1 MIGITLAVVAS
12 IIFTLSDLGKKALSQ
27 TLSASGIILS
37 SMSCALLINGA
48 YLIFIESPIVN
59 LQAIWAPLVF
69 CAVSG
74 VAGELC
80 FMYGIKRTDLSLAKP
95 LSAVFPV
102 FVTIAAYILSGEVP
116 SLLGAAGVV
125 TIVIGAYLLGTK
137 PPYRKHAML
146 PIYLLRRNKGC
157 QMMVQKNTSQH
168 ASGILFFTLILTVD
182 WFIFA
187 AIVLRHGF
195 LLPGASLSR
204 SSVWAIIL
212 SGSGWGVAGALSYT
226 AFSYALSAYVAAALQ
241 IGVLLAIVLGG
252 VVFKEQDIK
261 HRLFAGCIMLAGICM
276 VALGT
281 T

>member
-1 MIGITLAVVAS
+1 
-12 IIFTLSDLGKKALSQ
+12 
-27 TLSASGIILS
+27 
-37 SMSCALLINGA
+37 
-48 YLIFIESPIVN
+48 
-59 LQAIWAPLVF
+59 
-69 CAVSG
+69 
-74 VAGELC
+74 
-80 FMYGIKRTDLSLAKP
+80 MYGIKRTDLSLAKP

-157 QMMVQKNTSQH
+157 QMMVLAALIGAIIMVVQKNTSQH